1 MLPYGWGQ
9 VLQNAIIK
17 VNKPLIKKKEVN
29 KPLFQRGRKCD
40 FENAIK
46 GTNRLWE
53 FESYTFFAER
63 YLIL

>member
-17 VNKPLIKKKEVN
+17 VN

-53 FESYTFFAER
+53 FVSYTFFAER